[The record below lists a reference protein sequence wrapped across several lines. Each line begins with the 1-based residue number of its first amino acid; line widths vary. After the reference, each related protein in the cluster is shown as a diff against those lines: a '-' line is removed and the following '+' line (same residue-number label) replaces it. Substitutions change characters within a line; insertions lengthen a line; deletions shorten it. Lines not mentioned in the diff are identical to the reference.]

1 MIESVDDQCVVHGSS
16 DLSRSADR
24 LSIYNRAGPLS
35 DLTGASARI
44 GQDAAFE
51 TSGAPAA
58 PFARLLREVSLAGL
72 ILNVSITSVARARAE
87 NMLWVGRQLSR
98 DTRGVQSVAIDAWAR
113 WTWIGGP
120 V

>member
-72 ILNVSITSVARARAE
+72 ILNV
-87 NMLWVGRQLSR
+87 LWVGRQLSR